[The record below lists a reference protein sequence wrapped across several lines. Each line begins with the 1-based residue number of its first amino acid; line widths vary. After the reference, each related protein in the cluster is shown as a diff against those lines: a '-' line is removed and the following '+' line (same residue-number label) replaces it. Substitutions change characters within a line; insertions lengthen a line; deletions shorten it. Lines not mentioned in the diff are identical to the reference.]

1 MSIKVRFAPSPTG
14 YLHVGGLRTAL
25 YNYLYAKKVNGKII
39 LRIEDTDQSRMVENA
54 FEKLVNS
61 FDQLSITFDEGP
73 KIKGHNNLYFQSNR
87 LSIYNSE
94 IKKLIDKKYAYP
106 CFCTSDRLDKLRK
119 QLIEDK
125 KTIKYDR
132 HCLQLTDKQII
143 MKMEEHPYVIRMK
156 IPSKGEVSFYDVVRE
171 KVSINCSEID
181 DQILIKSDGFPTY
194 HFANVVDDY
203 LMGITHVIRGEEW
216 LPSTPKHVLLYEYFN
231 WKLPK
236 FIHLPLLLNP
246 DKSKLSKRQGDVA
259 VESYLKK
266 GYLSEAI
273 INFVALLGWH
283 PKSDQEI
290 FSIQDLEK
298 QFSIKKIQKSGAVFD
313 LEKLKWM
320 NSQYLMTLPI
330 KEIAKRAKPFFD
342 KNEFDLSNN
351 EKYLKV
357 IDNARNR
364 VNTLSEMPKECIMFY
379 KIMQLENEDK
389 KLINSEDSK
398 ALLSI
403 ILKSIKLK
411 TDING
416 DQFKK
421 LLMEIGKL
429 QNISGKK
436 LFFPIRVALY
446 GQSKGPDIPLIFS
459 ILGYKEVINR
469 LEKSIN
475 D

>member
-1 MSIKVRFAPSPTG
+1 
-14 YLHVGGLRTAL
+14 
-25 YNYLYAKKVNGKII
+25 
-39 LRIEDTDQSRMVENA
+39 
-54 FEKLVNS
+54 
-61 FDQLSITFDEGP
+61 
-73 KIKGHNNLYFQSNR
+73 
-87 LSIYNSE
+87 
-94 IKKLIDKKYAYP
+94 
-106 CFCTSDRLDKLRK
+106 
-119 QLIEDK
+119 
-125 KTIKYDR
+125 
-132 HCLQLTDKQII
+132 
-143 MKMEEHPYVIRMK
+143 
-156 IPSKGEVSFYDVVRE
+156 
-171 KVSINCSEID
+171 
-181 DQILIKSDGFPTY
+181 
-194 HFANVVDDY
+194 
-203 LMGITHVIRGEEW
+203 
-216 LPSTPKHVLLYEYFN
+216 
-231 WKLPK
+231 
-236 FIHLPLLLNP
+236 
-246 DKSKLSKRQGDVA
+246 
-259 VESYLKK
+259 
-266 GYLSEAI
+266 
-273 INFVALLGWH
+273 
-283 PKSDQEI
+283 
-290 FSIQDLEK
+290 
-298 QFSIKKIQKSGAVFD
+298 
-313 LEKLKWM
+313 
-320 NSQYLMTLPI
+320 
-330 KEIAKRAKPFFD
+330 